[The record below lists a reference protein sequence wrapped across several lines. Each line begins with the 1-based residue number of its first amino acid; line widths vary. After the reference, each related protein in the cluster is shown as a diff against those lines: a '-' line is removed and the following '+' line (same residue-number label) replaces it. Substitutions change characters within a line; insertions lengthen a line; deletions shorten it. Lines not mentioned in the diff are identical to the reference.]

1 MLSQKDQAVDTWT
14 LLQVSQIGCWL
25 YMLEISKLLEQVKF
39 VCSPLHVSTFADFE
53 KSKSIYHIS

>member
-25 YMLEISKLLEQVKF
+25 YMLEIVRQTIGTGQIRVF
-39 VCSPLHVSTFADFE
+39 
-53 KSKSIYHIS
+53 SITCLNIC